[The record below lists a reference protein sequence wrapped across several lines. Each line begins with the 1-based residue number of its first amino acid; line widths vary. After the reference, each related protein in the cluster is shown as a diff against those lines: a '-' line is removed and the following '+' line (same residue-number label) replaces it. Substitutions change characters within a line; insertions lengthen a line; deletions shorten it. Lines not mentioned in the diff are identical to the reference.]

1 MRFST
6 PLVIAVASLMTAAPA
21 LAQNTTDQPVDT
33 VNTTAADANIVGAPA
48 PGTATI
54 PDAAATP
61 GTETATLPAD
71 TDAGTIDTTYTE
83 GGDRGSRFPWGVLG
97 VLGLLGLLG
106 RRRRNRVIG
115 DGTNQ

>member
-1 MRFST
+1 MRFNT
-6 PLVIAVASLMTAAPA
+6 QLVIAVASLMTAAPA
-21 LAQNTTDQPVDT
+21 LAQNTADQPVDT
-33 VNTTAADANIVGAPA
+33 VNTTGADANIVGAPA

-61 GTETATLPAD
+61 GAQPATLPPD
-71 TDAGTIDTTYTE
+71 TDAGTIDTAYTE
-83 GGDRGSRFPWGVLG
+83 GRDRDGRFPWGVLG

-115 DGTNQ
+115 DGTRQ